1 MKKYLAFF
9 AVMLLLIFNGFSYAG
24 NATHAKQTT
33 PEASVRDF
41 YTWFIP
47 RLAADHDYPVMDKE
61 IYIHVAKK
69 TVDFLRKQYKANKL
83 AEDAEYFT
91 KVQDFDEKDWEAHI
105 AVHPVIMLEN
115 VALVPVT
122 FGSKDKQTNIVFLRQ
137 EDGVWKITKV
147 VDTFDYPE

>member
-1 MKKYLAFF
+1 MKKYLTIFVAI
-9 AVMLLLIFNGFSYAG
+9 LLLAFNSISYAG
-24 NATHAKQTT
+24 NATHDGQTT
-33 PEASVRDF
+33 PETRVKDF

-47 RLAADHDYPVMDKE
+47 HLAADRDYPVMNAE
-61 IYIHVAKK
+61 INRYVAKA

-91 KVQDFDEKDWEAHI
+91 KAQDFDEKDWQAHI
-105 AVHPVIMLEN
+105 AVHPVVMLDN

-137 EDGVWKITKV
+137 ENGTWKITKV
-147 VDTFDYPE
+147 VDTLDYR